1 MSIVCDTSP
10 ISYLVLIGA
19 DEVLPALYDGIVIP
33 GAVRRELG
41 HPNGPEEVRRWID
54 TPPAWLE
61 TREIRPLD
69 EEWREPLSHG
79 DPDVENRGPTQ
90 RRGATE
96 WSRLDDGEQET
107 ILLAEQDDSPLVI
120 IDERAGR
127 AVARQWGLN
136 VTGTIGVLGAAAQNG
151 HVNAA
156 RIVEKLQQTTFRAS
170 PDLYRWLLS
179 KQQ

>member
-19 DEVLPALYDGIVIP
+19 DEVLPALYDEVVIP
-33 GAVRRELG
+33 GAVHRELS
-41 HPNGPEEVRRWID
+41 HPNRPEEVRRWMD
-54 TPPAWLE
+54 TRPAWLE
-61 TREIRPLD
+61 VREIRPL
-69 EEWREPLSHG
+69 EEERGEPSSRR
-79 DPDVENRGPTQ
+79 DPDVEKRRPTQ
-90 RRGATE
+90 RRGTME
-96 WSRLDDGEQET
+96 WERLDSGEQET
-107 ILLAEQDDSPLVI
+107 ILLAEREDSSLVI

-136 VTGTIGVLGAAAQNG
+136 VTGTIGVLGAAVQKG

-156 RIVEKLQQTTFRAS
+156 RVVEKLQQTSFRAS

-179 KQQ
+179 KQR